1 MLLDIRDVRVHYGKI
16 EAVKGVSLQ
25 VMEGDIVTL
34 LGANGAGKTTLLS
47 TISGLKQPTTGEIS
61 FCDQRIDKMQP
72 WKIVK
77 LGIGHVPEGRGLFPY
92 MTVEDNL
99 MMGAFIRTNR
109 EETKRD
115 LQEVYRHFP
124 RLKERRRQRAY
135 SMSGGEQQMVA
146 IGRALMGKPKLL
158 LLDEPSLGLSPI
170 MVDEIASIITKINE
184 EGISVLLVEQN
195 AAIALNLANRGYV
208 MEIGKIILSG
218 TSDEL
223 INDVRVK
230 RAYIGA

>member
-1 MLLDIRDVRVHYGKI
+1 MLLKVSDLKVHYGKV

-47 TISGLKQPTTGEIS
+47 TISGLKQPTTGEIW

-109 EETKRD
+109 EDTKRD

-124 RLKERRRQRAY
+124 ALKERRHQRAY

-170 MVDEIASIITKINE
+170 LVDEIASIITKIHE